1 MGGVLIAVTLLTS
14 VSNAQPTLDCRQI
27 AERPRQL
34 ITPEALAYCHLPVE
48 LHPLAKAHDVP
59 DHHPSITPKP
69 FTATTPQT
77 PISSLPTA
85 TPAAPN
91 TAPLPSPSQQAETT
105 SSEMANV
112 QRLHARPG
120 QLEGRRTR
128 ALGSYLERE
137 ARACIRHNIPM
148 LYESGVYGG
157 DQAISFFKRRCFDQY
172 SAASRQ
178 PGFGELAESSFA
190 VLVTQEVS
198 PETPWR

>member
-1 MGGVLIAVTLLTS
+1 MRATMGGVLIAVTLLTS
-14 VSNAQPTLDCRQI
+14 VSNAQRSAPPPQTGS
-27 AERPRQL
+27 A
-34 ITPEALAYCHLPVE
+34 VE
-48 LHPLAKAHDVP
+48 LHPLPHSSEA
-59 DHHPSITPKP
+59 TP
-69 FTATTPQT
+69 TTPQT

-91 TAPLPSPSQQAETT
+91 AAPLPSPSQQAKTT

-120 QLEGRRTR
+120 QLKGRRTR

-178 PGFGELAESSFA
+178 AGELAESGFG
-190 VLVTQEVS
+190 VLVMQEVS

>member
-1 MGGVLIAVTLLTS
+1 MRATMGGVLIAVTLLTS
-14 VSNAQPTLDCRQI
+14 VSNAQPTLDCQQI

-59 DHHPSITPKP
+59 DHHPSVTPKP

-91 TAPLPSPSQQAETT
+91 TAPRPSPSLGSKNTEQQA
-105 SSEMANV
+105 
-112 QRLHARPG
+112 
-120 QLEGRRTR
+120 
-128 ALGSYLERE
+128 E
-137 ARACIRHNIPM
+137 ARACIRRNIPM
-148 LYESGVYGG
+148 LYQSGGYGTA
-157 DQAISFFKRRCFDQY
+157 QAISFFKTRCFDQY

-178 PGFGELAESSFA
+178 PGFGELAESGFG
-190 VLVTQEVS
+190 VLVIQEIS
-198 PETPWR
+198 RAQDNDFKE

>member
-1 MGGVLIAVTLLTS
+1 VRATMGGVLIAVTLLTS

-69 FTATTPQT
+69 FTATTPRT
-77 PISSLPTA
+77 PISSLRTA
-85 TPAAPN
+85 TPAPN
-91 TAPLPSPSQQAETT
+91 TARLPSPSQQA
-105 SSEMANV
+105 
-112 QRLHARPG
+112 
-120 QLEGRRTR
+120 
-128 ALGSYLERE
+128 E

-148 LYESGVYGG
+148 LFESGVYGG

-172 SAASRQ
+172 SAASRH
-178 PGFGELAESSFA
+178 GELAESGFD
-190 VLVTQEVS
+190 VLVIQEVS

>member
-1 MGGVLIAVTLLTS
+1 VRATMGGVLIAVTLLTS
-14 VSNAQPTLDCRQI
+14 VSNAQRSAPPPQTGSAVELD
-27 AERPRQL
+27 
-34 ITPEALAYCHLPVE
+34 PVE
-48 LHPLAKAHDVP
+48 LHPSAH
-59 DHHPSITPKP
+59 SSEATP
-69 FTATTPQT
+69 TTPQT

-137 ARACIRHNIPM
+137 ARECIRRNIPM
-148 LYESGVYGG
+148 LYESGGYGG
-157 DQAISFFKRRCFDQY
+157 DQAISFFKKRCF
-172 SAASRQ
+172 RQ
-178 PGFGELAESSFA
+178 PGFGELAESRFG
-190 VLVTQEVS
+190 VLVIQEFS
-198 PETPWR
+198 PEEWGRAQDNDFKE

>member
-1 MGGVLIAVTLLTS
+1 MRATMGGVLIAVTLLTS
-14 VSNAQPTLDCRQI
+14 VSNAQRSAPPPQTGSAVELP
-27 AERPRQL
+27 AVELP
-34 ITPEALAYCHLPVE
+34 PVE
-48 LHPLAKAHDVP
+48 LHPEA
-59 DHHPSITPKP
+59 TP
-69 FTATTPQT
+69 TTPQT

-137 ARACIRHNIPM
+137 ARACIRRNIPR
-148 LYESGVYGG
+148 LYESGGYGG
-157 DQAISFFKRRCFDQY
+157 DQAISFFKKRCFDY

-178 PGFGELAESSFA
+178 PGFGELAESRFG
-190 VLVTQEVS
+190 VLVIQEFS
-198 PETPWR
+198 PEQWGEQF

>member
-1 MGGVLIAVTLLTS
+1 VRATMGGVLIAVTLLTS
-14 VSNAQPTLDCRQI
+14 VSNAQRSAPPPQTGSAVEL
-27 AERPRQL
+27 
-34 ITPEALAYCHLPVE
+34 HPVE
-48 LHPLAKAHDVP
+48 LHPL
-59 DHHPSITPKP
+59 
-69 FTATTPQT
+69 TTPQT

-85 TPAAPN
+85 TQAAPN

-178 PGFGELAESSFA
+178 PGFGELAESGFG
-190 VLVTQEVS
+190 VLVIQEVS

>member
-1 MGGVLIAVTLLTS
+1 VRATMGGVLIAVTLLLTS
-14 VSNAQPTLDCRQI
+14 VSNAQPTPDAQ
-27 AERPRQL
+27 P
-34 ITPEALAYCHLPVE
+34 TPP
-48 LHPLAKAHDVP
+48 
-59 DHHPSITPKP
+59 TP
-69 FTATTPQT
+69 
-77 PISSLPTA
+77 LPTA

-91 TAPLPSPSQQAETT
+91 AAPLPSPSQQAKTT

-120 QLEGRRTR
+120 QLKGRRTR

-137 ARACIRHNIPM
+137 ARACIRRNIPR
-148 LYESGVYGG
+148 LYESGLYGG

-178 PGFGELAESSFA
+178 AGELAESGFG
-190 VLVTQEVS
+190 VLVMQEVS